1 MIPDIEGWKL
11 GLKAGFFSFRSA
23 SVCATIRTSTFIWGS
38 NPWRHVT
45 CPAVISPC
53 PVDHPMAKPILS
65 EDSIHALADAQP
77 DAVFLVDKTGIIRYV
92 NPRCHDSLGFAQ
104 SDLIG
109 QTMLELVVQR
119 DRDRT
124 IKEAS
129 EVLAGHKRTGFENR
143 YRHQDGSDIHF
154 SWSARWLESHQLRL
168 GTARDVTILRQPAC
182 AYLLP
187 PDLLG
192 LLDPYEQEVFL
203 LLLTSATE
211 MQIARRLGV
220 AADDMRRRVASV
232 YRKLGVRGR
241 LGLTSLGMSALQTP
255 LSP

>member
-1 MIPDIEGWKL
+1 
-11 GLKAGFFSFRSA
+11 
-23 SVCATIRTSTFIWGS
+23 
-38 NPWRHVT
+38 
-45 CPAVISPC
+45 
-53 PVDHPMAKPILS
+53 MANPILS
-65 EDSIHALADAQP
+65 EDTIHALADAQP
-77 DAVFLVDKTGIIRYV
+77 DTVFLVDKTGIIRYV
-92 NPRCHDSLGFAQ
+92 NPQCNDSLGFAQ

-124 IKEAS
+124 IKEAG

-143 YRHQDGSDIHF
+143 YRHRDGSDIHF
-154 SWSARWLESHQLRL
+154 SWSARWLASHQMRL

-192 LLDPYEQEVFL
+192 LLDPYEREVFL

-255 LSP
+255 LNP